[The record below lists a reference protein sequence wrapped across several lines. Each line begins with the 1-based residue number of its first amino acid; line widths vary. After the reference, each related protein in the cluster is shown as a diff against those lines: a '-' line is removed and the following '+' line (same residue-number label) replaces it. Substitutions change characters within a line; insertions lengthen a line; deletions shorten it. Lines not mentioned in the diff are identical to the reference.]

1 MTRSPTLSR
10 LPLNALRAFEASARH
25 SSFTR
30 AGLELRVS
38 QAAVS
43 QQVKR
48 LESSLDARLF
58 HRLPRG
64 LALTDEG
71 QALLP
76 AIQAAF
82 HRITET
88 LDRLRDGRFSD
99 FVTVGVVG
107 TFATRWLLP
116 RLDGFTRA
124 HPRIDVRLHTNN
136 NRVDMAGEG
145 LDCAIR
151 FGDGAWHA
159 TESAE
164 LFSAPLTPLCIPA
177 LARRLCR
184 PSDLKGETL
193 LRSYRPDEWSRWF
206 DAAGFSGPKIN
217 GSLFDSSITMA
228 EAAVQGLGV
237 ALLPALLFAD
247 DIRRRRL
254 ARPFD
259 LEIVLGSYWITS
271 LRSRPPTAA
280 TESFKT
286 WLLAEASRFSRN
298 AVVGRRRRRS

>member
-1 MTRSPTLSR
+1 
-10 LPLNALRAFEASARH
+10 
-25 SSFTR
+25 
-30 AGLELRVS
+30 
-38 QAAVS
+38 
-43 QQVKR
+43 
-48 LESSLDARLF
+48 
-58 HRLPRG
+58 
-64 LALTDEG
+64 
-71 QALLP
+71 LLP
-76 AIQAAF
+76 AIQVAF

-88 LDRLRDGRFSD
+88 LDHLRDRRFSD

-124 HPRIDVRLHTNN
+124 HPKIDVRLHTNN
-136 NRVDMAGEG
+136 NRVDLAGEG

-159 TESAE
+159 TEAAE
-164 LFSAPLTPLCIPA
+164 LFSAPLTPLCTPA
-177 LARRLCR
+177 LARTLRR
-184 PSDLKGETL
+184 PADLRGQTL

-206 DAAGFSGPKIN
+206 EAAGGAGPKIN
-217 GSLFDSSITMA
+217 GPLFDSSVTMA
-228 EAAVQGLGV
+228 EAAMQGLGV

-259 LEIVLGSYWITS
+259 LEIVLGSYWITT

-280 TESFKT
+280 IESFKT
-286 WLLAEASRFSRN
+286 WLLAEASRFSSSAAMRP
-298 AVVGRRRRRS
+298 RRRK